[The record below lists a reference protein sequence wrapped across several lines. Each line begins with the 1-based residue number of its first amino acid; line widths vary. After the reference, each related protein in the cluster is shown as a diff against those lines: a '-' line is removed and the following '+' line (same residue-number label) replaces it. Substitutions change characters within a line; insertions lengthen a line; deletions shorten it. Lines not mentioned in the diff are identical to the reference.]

1 MPLTPQ
7 TTPMYCTMGTTPG
20 AKQRFFVKHLVF
32 FMVLRAH
39 GRHIMAVPLVV
50 FGGCLQ
56 DFLIETPT
64 FGNTTFDDRGF
75 EERARWKIAE
85 ARGRARARSLLGGQV
100 TLFHLSQNHCWH
112 GFWSYVWRRWTAI
125 PMSCMFST

>member
-1 MPLTPQ
+1 
-7 TTPMYCTMGTTPG
+7 MGTTPG
-20 AKQRFFVKHLVF
+20 AKQRFFVKNLFF

-56 DFLIETPT
+56 DFLFETPVRS
-64 FGNTTFDDRGF
+64 GDTTFDDRRTI

-100 TLFHLSQNHCWH
+100 TLFHLSILSQNRH

-125 PMSCMFST
+125 PMSCIFSS